1 MRAAAAGR
9 VTLAA
14 QETRPSR
21 NFPERRPGTA
31 GEGNHLPPATP
42 FPATPSRATSAQRA
56 KLLAWADRRN
66 PVTPFIVPLPWL
78 LSSPYMDTRMSD
90 VIPTLGNR
98 RPRIQAWLGRR
109 LMRGGRR
116 GREGGAGML
125 TDASLHHW
133 EQRLLLGHWARAAEG
148 AGSRGKGRLWRL
160 KSRRLA
166 GERCQC
172 GVDAAR
178 GRQEASKF
186 ESRLRQPQQGAAS
199 LGCCSLLKGEGRSEW
214 FAVFLSVP
222 IFLRVRRPRLSLW
235 GASPQGQSLLRVCTD
250 FGPRPPALTPPC
262 PSSTH
267 APSRASWS
275 RWPSRSPTWSSCM
288 RRGRWTARL
297 FRTSPPLCRP
307 CRPLSATWCG

>member
-1 MRAAAAGR
+1 
-9 VTLAA
+9 
-14 QETRPSR
+14 
-21 NFPERRPGTA
+21 
-31 GEGNHLPPATP
+31 
-42 FPATPSRATSAQRA
+42 
-56 KLLAWADRRN
+56 
-66 PVTPFIVPLPWL
+66 
-78 LSSPYMDTRMSD
+78 MSD

-133 EQRLLLGHWARAAEG
+133 ERRLLLGHWARAAEG

-172 GVDAAR
+172 GVGAAR

-214 FAVFLSVP
+214 FVVFLSVP

-307 CRPLSATWCG
+307 CRPLSATWCGWVAAAGPPPRLRRAGRTSAAPANFVAPQARWAPRNGLTTRGAARRAGNGWSPEAFWTSAAPL